1 MDFLS
6 GLFGYAIPFIFVLS
20 LVVFIHEMGHF
31 LVARWFGVI
40 VEQFSIG
47 FGREIVG
54 WTDKNGT
61 RWKVGWLPLGGYV
74 KFLGDE
80 NAASTPDREAAEKLP
95 PELRKDCFQF
105 KPLHARAAVVAAGP
119 VANFI
124 LAIVIFAF
132 MYSVIGQSVTT
143 PRVDGVTAG
152 GAAEA
157 AGFAPG
163 DLVVAIDG
171 DDIQSFN
178 EMQRIVSTSPERV
191 LEFTVERDGA
201 LVLLEVVPQLQ
212 EVTDPFGNVQRIGL
226 IGLSRTNAEGDMTTV
241 RYNPAAAVWKGVEE
255 TGFIITTTMSYLG
268 DIIVGRQDADQL
280 GGPLRIA
287 QVSGQVATI
296 GFVAL
301 LNLAA
306 ILSVSIGLLNL
317 FPIPMLDGGHLLYYA
332 AEWVRGK
339 PLSERAQEYGFRI
352 GLAAVMSLMLFA
364 TWNDLVHLRVVE
376 YIGSVFS

>member
-1 MDFLS
+1 MDFIS
-6 GLFGYAIPFIFVLS
+6 GLFGYVVPFIFVLS

-47 FGREIVG
+47 FGREVAG
-54 WTDKNGT
+54 WTDANGT
-61 RWKVGWLPLGGYV
+61 RWKIGWLPLGGYV

-80 NAASTPDREAAEKLP
+80 NAASTPDNEAVAKLP
-95 PELRKDCFQF
+95 PEIQKDCFQS

-132 MYSVIGQSVTT
+132 MYSVVGRSVTA
-143 PRVDGVTAG
+143 PRIDAVVPDGP
-152 GAAEA
+152 AAV
-157 AGFAPG
+157 AGFEPG
-163 DLVVAIDG
+163 DLVVEING
-171 DDIQSFN
+171 SEIVSFN
-178 EMQRIVSTSPERV
+178 DMQRIVSTSPERELDV
-191 LEFTVERDGA
+191 VVERDGG
-201 LVLLEVVPQLQ
+201 LVDLVVVPQLK
-212 EVTDPFGNVQRIGL
+212 EFTDPFGNTQMVGM
-226 IGLSRTNAEGDMTTV
+226 IGLSRKNNAGDVVTV
-241 RYNPAAAVWKGVEE
+241 RHNPAMAVWMGVKE
-255 TGFIITTTMSYLG
+255 TSFIVTTTLSYVG
-268 DIIVGRQDADQL
+268 DIIVGRQQADQL

-287 QVSGQVATI
+287 QVSGQVATL
-296 GFVAL
+296 GVLAL

-332 AEWVRGK
+332 VEAVRGE
-339 PLSERAQEYGFRI
+339 PLGEKAQEYGFRI

>member
-1 MDFLS
+1 MDMIS
-6 GLFGYAIPFIFVLS
+6 GFFGYVIPFIAVLS

-47 FGREIVG
+47 FGREIIG
-54 WTDKNGT
+54 WTDKNDT
-61 RWKVGWLPLGGYV
+61 RWKIGWLPLGGYV

-80 NAASTPDREAAEKLP
+80 TVASTPDREAVSKLP
-95 PELRKDCFQF
+95 PEVRANCFQF

-119 VANFI
+119 IANFI
-124 LAIVIFAF
+124 LAIAIFAL
-132 MYSVIGQSVTT
+132 MYATLGQTVTA
-143 PRVDGVTAG
+143 PRVDAVTPG

-157 AGFAPG
+157 AGFMPG
-163 DLVVAIDG
+163 DLVIAIDG
-171 DDIQSFN
+171 DAIESFSD
-178 EMQRIVSTSPERV
+178 MQRIVSTSPLRLLQV
-191 LEFTVERDGA
+191 TVERDGA
-201 LVLLEVVPQLQ
+201 LVVLEVVPQLE

-226 IGLSRTNAEGDMTTV
+226 IGLSRQNSAADLTTI
-241 RYNPAAAVWKGVEE
+241 RYDPVTALWKGTEE
-255 TGFIITTTMSYLG
+255 TAFIISATMGYLG
-268 DIIVGRQDADQL
+268 DIIIGRQDADQL

-287 QVSGQVATI
+287 QVSGQVATL
-296 GFVAL
+296 GLVAL

-332 AEWVRGK
+332 CEAVRGK
-339 PLSERAQEYGFRI
+339 PLGARAQEIGFRL
-352 GLAAVMSLMLFA
+352 GLVAVMSLMIFA

-376 YIGSVFS
+376 YIGAVFS

>member
-6 GLFGYAIPFIFVLS
+6 GLFGYVVPFVFVLS

-31 LVARWFGVI
+31 LVARWFGII

-47 FGREIVG
+47 FGREVAG

-80 NAASTPDREAAEKLP
+80 SAASTPDRAALEKLP
-95 PELRKDCFQF
+95 EDVRGDCFQF

-124 LAIVIFAF
+124 LAIIIFAF
-132 MYSVIGQSVTT
+132 MYSVVGQTIT
-143 PRVDGVTAG
+143 APRIDKVLADGP
-152 GAAEA
+152 AAA
-157 AGFAPG
+157 AGFEPG
-163 DLVVAIDG
+163 DLIVS
-171 DDIQSFN
+171 IQGSEIVSFN
-178 EMQRIVSTSPERV
+178 DMQRIVSTSPERELDV
-191 LEFTVERDGA
+191 VVERDGA
-201 LVLLEVVPQLQ
+201 LVDLVVVPELK
-212 EVTDPFGNVQRIGL
+212 EITDRFGNTQMVGM
-226 IGLSRTNAEGDMTTV
+226 IGLSRSNAADDLVTV
-241 RYNPAAAVWKGVEE
+241 RHNPVVAVWKGVEE
-255 TGFIITTTMSYLG
+255 TGFIISTTFSYLG
-268 DIIVGRQDADQL
+268 DIIVGRQNADQL

-287 QVSGQVATI
+287 QVSGQVATL
-296 GFVAL
+296 GLLAL

-332 AEWVRGK
+332 VEAVRGE
-339 PLSERAQEYGFRI
+339 PLGEKAQEYGFRI
-352 GLAAVMSLMLFA
+352 GLAAVLSLMLFA

>member
-191 LEFTVERDGA
+191 LEFTVERNGA
-201 LVLLEVVPQLQ
+201 LVLLEVVPQL
-212 EVTDPFGNVQRIGL
+212 
-226 IGLSRTNAEGDMTTV
+226 
-241 RYNPAAAVWKGVEE
+241 
-255 TGFIITTTMSYLG
+255 
-268 DIIVGRQDADQL
+268 
-280 GGPLRIA
+280 
-287 QVSGQVATI
+287 
-296 GFVAL
+296 
-301 LNLAA
+301 
-306 ILSVSIGLLNL
+306 
-317 FPIPMLDGGHLLYYA
+317 
-332 AEWVRGK
+332 
-339 PLSERAQEYGFRI
+339 
-352 GLAAVMSLMLFA
+352 
-364 TWNDLVHLRVVE
+364 
-376 YIGSVFS
+376 

>member
-1 MDFLS
+1 MEFLS
-6 GLFGYAIPFIFVLS
+6 GLFGYVLPFVFVLS

-47 FGREIVG
+47 FGREVVG
-54 WTDKNGT
+54 WTDSNGT
-61 RWKVGWLPLGGYV
+61 RWKIGWLPLGGYV

-80 NAASTPDREAAEKLP
+80 NAASTPDHAAMEKLA
-95 PELRKDCFQF
+95 PEVRENCFQF

-119 VANFI
+119 IANFI

-132 MYSVIGQSVTT
+132 MYSIVGQSVTT
-143 PRVDGVTAG
+143 PRVDAVAPGS
-152 GAAEA
+152 AAEA
-157 AGFAPG
+157 AGFEQG
-163 DLVVAIDG
+163 DLVLAIDG
-171 DDIQSFN
+171 SRIDTFN
-178 EMQRIVSTSPERV
+178 DMQRIVSTSPERV
-191 LEFTVERDGA
+191 LVFTVDRDGA
-201 LVLLEVVPQLQ
+201 VVDLNVTPQLK

-226 IGLSRTNAEGDMTTV
+226 IGLSRQNAEGDVKTV
-241 RYNPAAAVWKGVEE
+241 RYNPATAVWKGVTE
-255 TGFIITTTMSYLG
+255 TGFIITTTLGYLG

-287 QVSGQVATI
+287 QVSGQVATL
-296 GFVAL
+296 GLVAL

-317 FPIPMLDGGHLLYYA
+317 FPVPMLDGGHLLYYA
-332 AEWVRGK
+332 VEAVRGR
-339 PLSERAQEYGFRI
+339 PLGERAQEYGFRI
-352 GLAAVMSLMLFA
+352 GLAAVMSLMIFA